1 MKLLI
6 NFILDLI
13 LPTHCI
19 RCRAR
24 GPELCIKCSNAL
36 PYPEKEDRG
45 NIFAS
50 FQYHDPII
58 KKLLHSLKYYKKKNI
73 GIILGQYMYNR
84 LIEEISE
91 LRTFSLGTEIVLI
104 PVPITNKRY
113 KERGYNQAEIIALG
127 LIESNN
133 EKIFKLEK
141 DVIFKIKDTLPQARI
156 NNRNKRLK
164 NIVDCFAIKNAH
176 KIKNKTVI
184 VVDDITTTGGTINE
198 VIKILKNSGCKKV
211 VGFAVAH

>member
-1 MKLLI
+1 MKLLT

-13 LPTHCI
+13 FPTHCLL
-19 RCRAR
+19 CRAR
-24 GPELCIKCSNAL
+24 GPELCVECSNTL
-36 PYPEKEDRG
+36 PYPEKEDRE

-58 KKLLHSLKYYKKKNI
+58 KKLLHSLKYYKKKSI
-73 GIILGQYMYNR
+73 GIILGQHMYSR

-91 LRTFSLGTEIVLI
+91 LHTFSLGSEIVLI

-127 LIESNN
+127 LIESDN

-141 DVIFKIKDTLPQARI
+141 DIIFKTKDTLPQARI

-176 KIKNKTVI
+176 KIKNKTII

-198 VIKILKNSGCKKV
+198 VIKVLKKSGCKKV

>member
-24 GPELCIKCSNAL
+24 GPELCIECSNSL

-164 NIVDCFAIKNAH
+164 NIVDCFAIKNRH